1 MTKPG
6 YINAAFRSSFN
17 GEAYLFIDD
26 KYVLVDYAPGT
37 GDDKLLNGPLPL
49 PAGFKSLD
57 GTVFGTYGVDCA
69 FDTDNDEAFIFYEN
83 FTALINYAPHTYN
96 DKIISGPKK
105 ISDMFPF
112 FKGTVFENG
121 IDAAFRSTKEKEV
134 YLFKGD
140 LYARIDYGKNYL
152 VQSIKNISTGFP
164 CFTGTVFEN
173 GVDAAFASHRTN
185 EAYFFKGDY
194 YALVKISPGG
204 IDDYIIGG
212 VKPILENWPSLRG
225 IIPQKS

>member
-6 YINAAFRSSFN
+6 YINAAFRSSFKD
-17 GEAYLFIDD
+17 EAYLFIDD
-26 KYVLVDYAPGT
+26 KYVLLDYAPGT
-37 GDDKLLNGPLPL
+37 RHDKLLNGPLHL

-57 GTVFGTYGVDCA
+57 DTIFGTYGIDCA
-69 FDTDNDEAFIFYEN
+69 FDTHNHEAFIFYEN
-83 FTALINYAPHTYN
+83 ICALINFAPHTSN
-96 DKIISGPKK
+96 DKIISGPQK
-105 ISDMFPF
+105 ISDAFPF

-121 IDAAFRSTKEKEV
+121 IDAAFRSTEEKEV

-140 LYARIDYGKNYL
+140 QYARIDYGKNYL
-152 VQSIKNISTGFP
+152 VQSIKKTTAGFP

-185 EAYFFKGDY
+185 EAYLFKGDY
-194 YALVKISPGG
+194 YGLVKFTPDGT
-204 IDDYIIGG
+204 DDSFIGG
-212 VKPILENWPSLRG
+212 VKLILENWHSLRG